1 MISIAQ
7 KPDYVQVMVAD
18 QFTLQDYQEF
28 EHCVLDLL
36 QSKKSIDI
44 LFDLREMQGYTVDVA
59 LEDIRFTRT
68 HRNDLARIA
77 VVTKDQWVLWSAWLN
92 RMLADA
98 EIKAFEEVEDAQ
110 AWIES
115 NIEA

>member
-1 MISIAQ
+1 MISIVQQA
-7 KPDYVQVMVAD
+7 DYVQVMVAD

-28 EHCVLDLL
+28 ERCVLDLL
-36 QSKKSIDI
+36 QSKKSISI

-68 HRNDLARIA
+68 HRHELTRIA
-77 VVTKDQWVLWSAWLN
+77 VVTADQWILWSAWLN

-98 EIKAFEEVEDAQ
+98 EIKVFEEIEEAQ
-110 AWIES
+110 AWMES
-115 NIEA
+115 NLEA